1 MAVNLFYLLR
11 TAQMIKFATQAVLL
25 FTLLASGFSQ
35 AAQDNP
41 QVELKTEMG
50 DIVVE
55 LFPKAAPVSV
65 DNFVKLVNDHHYD
78 GLIFHRV
85 IKGFMIQAGGFTF
98 DFTPRESSRGAIVNE
113 SSNGLKN
120 KRGTLA
126 MARMNHPDSA
136 TAQFFINHK
145 SNGFL
150 NPKGDNKGYAVF
162 GAVVAGMNVV
172 DAIGE
177 VETQSMGYY
186 SDVPAKAIRILS
198 ARLLNPES
206 WTPLPEPAP
215 APVIEKPVPLR

>member
-1 MAVNLFYLLR
+1 MTKLATRLVMVFALL
-11 TAQMIKFATQAVLL
+11 TAG
-25 FTLLASGFSQ
+25 FTQ

-41 QVELKTEMG
+41 QVVLKTEMG
-50 DIVVE
+50 DILVE

-65 DNFVKLVNDHHYD
+65 DNFVKLVNDYHYD

-85 IKGFMIQAGGFTF
+85 ISGFMIQAGGFTF
-98 DFTPRESSRGAIVNE
+98 DFSPRESSRGSIVNE

-126 MARMNHPDSA
+126 MARMNNPDSA
-136 TAQFFINHK
+136 SAQFFINHK

-172 DAIGE
+172 DAIAA
-177 VETQSMGYY
+177 VETQTLGYY
-186 SDVPAKAIRILS
+186 ADVPVKPIRILS
-198 ARLLNPES
+198 ARLVNPES

-215 APVIEKPVPLR
+215 APVIEKPVPIR

>member
-1 MAVNLFYLLR
+1 MTKLATRLVMVFALL
-11 TAQMIKFATQAVLL
+11 TAG
-25 FTLLASGFSQ
+25 FTQ

-41 QVELKTEMG
+41 QIVLKTEIG
-50 DIVVE
+50 DILVE

-65 DNFVKLVNDHHYD
+65 DNFVKLVNDYHYD

-85 IKGFMIQAGGFTF
+85 ISGFMIQAGGFTF
-98 DFTPRESSRGAIVNE
+98 DFSPRESSRGSIVNE

-126 MARMNHPDSA
+126 MARMNDPDSA
-136 TAQFFINHK
+136 SAQFFINHK

-172 DAIGE
+172 DAIAA
-177 VETQSMGYY
+177 VETQTLGYY
-186 SDVPAKAIRILS
+186 ADVPVKPIRILS
-198 ARLLNPES
+198 ARLVNPES

-215 APVIEKPVPLR
+215 APVIEKPVPIR

>member
-1 MAVNLFYLLR
+1 MTKLATRLVMVFALL
-11 TAQMIKFATQAVLL
+11 TAG
-25 FTLLASGFSQ
+25 FTQ

-41 QVELKTEMG
+41 QVVLKTEIG
-50 DIVVE
+50 DILVE

-65 DNFVKLVNDHHYD
+65 DNFVKLVNDYHYD

-85 IKGFMIQAGGFTF
+85 ISGFMIQAGGFTF
-98 DFTPRESSRGAIVNE
+98 DFSPRESSRGPIVNE

-126 MARMNHPDSA
+126 MARMNDPDSA
-136 TAQFFINHK
+136 SAQFFINHK

-162 GAVVAGMNVV
+162 GAVVAGMNVM
-172 DAIGE
+172 DAIAA
-177 VETQSMGYY
+177 VETQTLGYY
-186 SDVPAKAIRILS
+186 ADVPVKPIRILS
-198 ARLLNPES
+198 ARLVNPES

-215 APVIEKPVPLR
+215 APVIEKPVPIR

>member
-1 MAVNLFYLLR
+1 MKKLV
-11 TAQMIKFATQAVLL
+11 TQILIALTLL
-25 FTLLASGFSQ
+25 FAGFSQ

-41 QVELKTEMG
+41 RVELKTEMG

-55 LFPKAAPVSV
+55 LFPKAAPASV
-65 DNFVKLVNDHHYD
+65 DNFIKLVNDYHYD

-98 DFTPRESSRGAIVNE
+98 DFSARESSRGSIVNE

-126 MARMNHPDSA
+126 MARMNDPDSA
-136 TAQFFINHK
+136 EAQFFINHK

-150 NPKGDNKGYAVF
+150 DPKGGNEGYAVF

-172 DAIGE
+172 DAIAT
-177 VETQSMGYY
+177 VETQTLGYY
-186 SDVPAKAIRILS
+186 ADVPVEPIRILS
-198 ARLLNPES
+198 ARLLNPET

-215 APVIEKPVPLR
+215 APVIERPVPIR

>member
-1 MAVNLFYLLR
+1 MTKLATRLVMVFALL
-11 TAQMIKFATQAVLL
+11 TAG
-25 FTLLASGFSQ
+25 FTQ

-41 QVELKTEMG
+41 QVVLKTEMG
-50 DIVVE
+50 DILVE

-65 DNFVKLVNDHHYD
+65 DNFVKLVNDYHYD

-85 IKGFMIQAGGFTF
+85 ISGFMIQAGGFTF
-98 DFTPRESSRGAIVNE
+98 DFSPRESSRGSIVNE

-126 MARMNHPDSA
+126 MARMNDPDSA
-136 TAQFFINHK
+136 SAQFFINHK

-150 NPKGDNKGYAVF
+150 NPGGDNKGYAVF

-172 DAIGE
+172 DAIAA
-177 VETQSMGYY
+177 VETQTLGYY
-186 SDVPAKAIRILS
+186 ADVPVKPIRILS
-198 ARLLNPES
+198 ARLVNPES

-215 APVIEKPVPLR
+215 APVIEKPVPIR

>member
-1 MAVNLFYLLR
+1 MTKLATRLVMVFALL
-11 TAQMIKFATQAVLL
+11 TAG
-25 FTLLASGFSQ
+25 FTQ

-41 QVELKTEMG
+41 QVVLKTEMG
-50 DIVVE
+50 DILVE

-65 DNFVKLVNDHHYD
+65 DNFVKLVNDYHYD

-85 IKGFMIQAGGFTF
+85 ISGFMIQAGGFTF
-98 DFTPRESSRGAIVNE
+98 DFSPRESSRGSIVNE

-136 TAQFFINHK
+136 SAQFFINHK

-172 DAIGE
+172 DAIAA
-177 VETQSMGYY
+177 VETQTLGYY
-186 SDVPAKAIRILS
+186 ADVPVKPIRILS
-198 ARLLNPES
+198 ARLVNPES

-215 APVIEKPVPLR
+215 APVIEKPVPIR

>member
-1 MAVNLFYLLR
+1 MTKLATRLVMVFALL
-11 TAQMIKFATQAVLL
+11 TAG
-25 FTLLASGFSQ
+25 FTQ

-41 QVELKTEMG
+41 QVVLKTEMG
-50 DIVVE
+50 DILVE

-65 DNFVKLVNDHHYD
+65 DNFVKLVNDYHYD

-85 IKGFMIQAGGFTF
+85 ISGFMIQAGGFTF
-98 DFTPRESSRGAIVNE
+98 DFSPRESSRGSIVNE

-126 MARMNHPDSA
+126 MARMNDPDSA
-136 TAQFFINHK
+136 SAQFFINHK

-172 DAIGE
+172 DAIAA
-177 VETQSMGYY
+177 VETQTLGYY
-186 SDVPAKAIRILS
+186 ADVPVKPIRILS
-198 ARLLNPES
+198 ARLVNPES
-206 WTPLPEPAP
+206 WTPLPELAP
-215 APVIEKPVPLR
+215 APVIEKPVPIR

>member
-1 MAVNLFYLLR
+1 MTKLATRLVMVFALL
-11 TAQMIKFATQAVLL
+11 TAG
-25 FTLLASGFSQ
+25 FTQ

-41 QVELKTEMG
+41 QVVLKTEMG
-50 DIVVE
+50 DILVE

-65 DNFVKLVNDHHYD
+65 DNFVKLVNDYHYD

-85 IKGFMIQAGGFTF
+85 ISGFMIQAGGFTF
-98 DFTPRESSRGAIVNE
+98 DFSPRESSRGSIVNE

-126 MARMNHPDSA
+126 MARMNDPDSA
-136 TAQFFINHK
+136 SAQFFINHK

-172 DAIGE
+172 DAIAAA
-177 VETQSMGYY
+177 ETQTLGYY
-186 SDVPAKAIRILS
+186 ADVPVKPIRILS
-198 ARLLNPES
+198 ARLVNPES

-215 APVIEKPVPLR
+215 APVIEKPVPIR

>member
-1 MAVNLFYLLR
+1 MTKLATRLVMVFALL
-11 TAQMIKFATQAVLL
+11 TAG
-25 FTLLASGFSQ
+25 FTQ

-41 QVELKTEMG
+41 QVVLKTEMG
-50 DIVVE
+50 DILVE

-65 DNFVKLVNDHHYD
+65 DNFVKLVNDYHYD

-85 IKGFMIQAGGFTF
+85 ISGFMIQAGGFTF
-98 DFTPRESSRGAIVNE
+98 DFSPRESSLGSIVNE

-126 MARMNHPDSA
+126 MARMNDPDSA
-136 TAQFFINHK
+136 SAQFFINHK

-172 DAIGE
+172 DAIAA
-177 VETQSMGYY
+177 VETQTLGYY
-186 SDVPAKAIRILS
+186 ADVPVKPIRILS
-198 ARLLNPES
+198 ARLVNPES

-215 APVIEKPVPLR
+215 ALVIEKPVPIR

>member
-1 MAVNLFYLLR
+1 MTKLATRLVMVFALL
-11 TAQMIKFATQAVLL
+11 TAG
-25 FTLLASGFSQ
+25 FTQ

-41 QVELKTEMG
+41 QIVLKTEMG
-50 DIVVE
+50 DILVE

-65 DNFVKLVNDHHYD
+65 DNFVKLVNDYHYD

-85 IKGFMIQAGGFTF
+85 ISGFMIQAGGFTF
-98 DFTPRESSRGAIVNE
+98 DFSPRESSRGSIVNE

-126 MARMNHPDSA
+126 MARMNDPDSA
-136 TAQFFINHK
+136 SAQFFINHK

-172 DAIGE
+172 DAIAA
-177 VETQSMGYY
+177 VETQTLGYY
-186 SDVPAKAIRILS
+186 ADVPVKPIRILS
-198 ARLLNPES
+198 ARLVNPES

-215 APVIEKPVPLR
+215 APVIEKPVPIR

>member
-1 MAVNLFYLLR
+1 MTKLATRLVMVFALL
-11 TAQMIKFATQAVLL
+11 TAG
-25 FTLLASGFSQ
+25 FTQ

-41 QVELKTEMG
+41 QVVLKTEMG
-50 DIVVE
+50 NILVE

-65 DNFVKLVNDHHYD
+65 DNFVKLVNDYHYD

-85 IKGFMIQAGGFTF
+85 ISGFMIQAGGFTF
-98 DFTPRESSRGAIVNE
+98 DFSPRESSRGSIVNE

-126 MARMNHPDSA
+126 MARMNDPDSA
-136 TAQFFINHK
+136 SAQFFINHK

-172 DAIGE
+172 DAIAA
-177 VETQSMGYY
+177 VETQTLGYY
-186 SDVPAKAIRILS
+186 ADVPVKPIRILS
-198 ARLLNPES
+198 ARLVNPES

-215 APVIEKPVPLR
+215 APVIEKPVPIR

>member
-1 MAVNLFYLLR
+1 MTKLATRLVMVFALL
-11 TAQMIKFATQAVLL
+11 TAG
-25 FTLLASGFSQ
+25 FTQ

-41 QVELKTEMG
+41 QVVLKTEMG
-50 DIVVE
+50 DILVE

-65 DNFVKLVNDHHYD
+65 DNFVKLVNDYHYD

-85 IKGFMIQAGGFTF
+85 ISGFMIQAGGFTF
-98 DFTPRESSRGAIVNE
+98 DFSPRESSRGSIVNE

-126 MARMNHPDSA
+126 MARMNDPDSA
-136 TAQFFINHK
+136 SAQFFINHK

-172 DAIGE
+172 DAIAA
-177 VETQSMGYY
+177 VETQTLGYY
-186 SDVPAKAIRILS
+186 ADVPVKPIRILS
-198 ARLLNPES
+198 ARLVNPES
-206 WTPLPEPAP
+206 WTPPPEPAP
-215 APVIEKPVPLR
+215 APVIEKPVPIR

>member
-1 MAVNLFYLLR
+1 MTKLATRLVMVFALL
-11 TAQMIKFATQAVLL
+11 TAG
-25 FTLLASGFSQ
+25 FTQ

-41 QVELKTEMG
+41 QVVLKTEIG
-50 DIVVE
+50 DILVE

-65 DNFVKLVNDHHYD
+65 DNFVKLVNDYHYD

-85 IKGFMIQAGGFTF
+85 ISGFMIQAGGFTF
-98 DFTPRESSRGAIVNE
+98 DFSPRESSRGSIVNE

-126 MARMNHPDSA
+126 MARMNDPDSA
-136 TAQFFINHK
+136 SAQFFINHK

-172 DAIGE
+172 DAIAA
-177 VETQSMGYY
+177 VETQTLGYY
-186 SDVPAKAIRILS
+186 ADVPVKPIRILS
-198 ARLLNPES
+198 ARLVNPES

-215 APVIEKPVPLR
+215 APVIEKPIPIR

>member
-1 MAVNLFYLLR
+1 MTKLATRLVMVFALL
-11 TAQMIKFATQAVLL
+11 TAG
-25 FTLLASGFSQ
+25 FTQ

-41 QVELKTEMG
+41 QVVLKTEMG
-50 DIVVE
+50 DILVE

-65 DNFVKLVNDHHYD
+65 DNFVKLVNDYHYD

-85 IKGFMIQAGGFTF
+85 ISGFMIQAGGFTF
-98 DFTPRESSRGAIVNE
+98 DFSSRESSRGSIVNE

-126 MARMNHPDSA
+126 MARMNDPDSA
-136 TAQFFINHK
+136 SAQFFINHK

-172 DAIGE
+172 DAIAA
-177 VETQSMGYY
+177 VETQTLGYY
-186 SDVPAKAIRILS
+186 ADVPVKPIRILS
-198 ARLLNPES
+198 ARLVNPES

-215 APVIEKPVPLR
+215 APVIEKPVPIR

>member
-1 MAVNLFYLLR
+1 MRKLATRLVMVFALL
-11 TAQMIKFATQAVLL
+11 TAG
-25 FTLLASGFSQ
+25 FTQ
-35 AAQDNP
+35 AAQDNH
-41 QVELKTEMG
+41 QVVLKTEMG
-50 DIVVE
+50 DILVE

-65 DNFVKLVNDHHYD
+65 DNFVKLVNDYHYD

-85 IKGFMIQAGGFTF
+85 ISGFMIQAGGFTF
-98 DFTPRESSRGAIVNE
+98 DFSPRESSRGSIVNE

-126 MARMNHPDSA
+126 MARMNDPDSA
-136 TAQFFINHK
+136 SAQFFINHK

-172 DAIGE
+172 DAIAA
-177 VETQSMGYY
+177 VETQTLGYY
-186 SDVPAKAIRILS
+186 ADVPVKPIRILS
-198 ARLLNPES
+198 ARLVNPES

-215 APVIEKPVPLR
+215 APVIEKPVPIR

>member
-1 MAVNLFYLLR
+1 MKKLVTQLVMIVTLM
-11 TAQMIKFATQAVLL
+11 TAGITQ
-25 FTLLASGFSQ
+25 S
-35 AAQDNP
+35 AQDNP
-41 QVELKTEMG
+41 RVELKTEMG

-55 LFPKAAPVSV
+55 LFPKAAPASV
-65 DNFVKLVNDHHYD
+65 DNFIKLVNDYHYD

-98 DFTPRESSRGAIVNE
+98 DFSARESSRGSIVNE

-126 MARMNHPDSA
+126 MARMNDPDSA
-136 TAQFFINHK
+136 EAQFFINHK

-150 NPKGDNKGYAVF
+150 DPKGGNEGYAVF

-172 DAIGE
+172 DAIAT
-177 VETQSMGYY
+177 VETQTLGYY
-186 SDVPAKAIRILS
+186 ADVPVEPIRILS
-198 ARLLNPES
+198 ARLLNPET

-215 APVIEKPVPLR
+215 APVIERPVPIR

>member
-1 MAVNLFYLLR
+1 MTKLATRLVMVFALL
-11 TAQMIKFATQAVLL
+11 TAG
-25 FTLLASGFSQ
+25 FTQ

-41 QVELKTEMG
+41 QVVLKTEMG
-50 DIVVE
+50 DILVE

-65 DNFVKLVNDHHYD
+65 DNFVKLVNDYHYD

-85 IKGFMIQAGGFTF
+85 ISGFMIQAGGFTF
-98 DFTPRESSRGAIVNE
+98 DFSPRESSRGSIVNE

-126 MARMNHPDSA
+126 MARMNDPDSA
-136 TAQFFINHK
+136 SAQFFINHK

-162 GAVVAGMNVV
+162 GDVVAGMNVV
-172 DAIGE
+172 DAIAA
-177 VETQSMGYY
+177 VETQTLGYY
-186 SDVPAKAIRILS
+186 ADVPVKPIRILS
-198 ARLLNPES
+198 ARLVNPES

-215 APVIEKPVPLR
+215 APVIEKPVPIR

>member
-1 MAVNLFYLLR
+1 MTKLATRLVMVFALL
-11 TAQMIKFATQAVLL
+11 TAG
-25 FTLLASGFSQ
+25 FTQ

-41 QVELKTEMG
+41 QVVLKTEIG
-50 DIVVE
+50 DILVE

-65 DNFVKLVNDHHYD
+65 DNFVKLVNDYHYD

-85 IKGFMIQAGGFTF
+85 ISGFMIQAGGFTF
-98 DFTPRESSRGAIVNE
+98 DFSPRESSRGSIVNE

-126 MARMNHPDSA
+126 MARMNDPDSA
-136 TAQFFINHK
+136 SAQFFINHK

-172 DAIGE
+172 DAIAA
-177 VETQSMGYY
+177 VETQTLGYY
-186 SDVPAKAIRILS
+186 ADVPVKPIRILS
-198 ARLLNPES
+198 ARLVNPES

-215 APVIEKPVPLR
+215 AHVIEKPVPIR

>member
-1 MAVNLFYLLR
+1 MTKLATRLVMVFALL
-11 TAQMIKFATQAVLL
+11 TAG
-25 FTLLASGFSQ
+25 FTQ

-41 QVELKTEMG
+41 QVVLKTEMG
-50 DIVVE
+50 DILVE

-65 DNFVKLVNDHHYD
+65 DNFVKLVNDYHYD

-85 IKGFMIQAGGFTF
+85 VSGFMIQAGGFTF
-98 DFTPRESSRGAIVNE
+98 DFSPRESSRGSIVNE

-126 MARMNHPDSA
+126 MARMNDPDSA
-136 TAQFFINHK
+136 SAQFFINHK

-172 DAIGE
+172 DAIAA
-177 VETQSMGYY
+177 VETQTLGYY
-186 SDVPAKAIRILS
+186 ADVPVKPIRILS
-198 ARLLNPES
+198 ARLVNPES

-215 APVIEKPVPLR
+215 APVIEKPVPIR

>member
-1 MAVNLFYLLR
+1 MTKLATRLVMVFALL
-11 TAQMIKFATQAVLL
+11 TAG
-25 FTLLASGFSQ
+25 FTQ

-41 QVELKTEMG
+41 QVVLKTEMG
-50 DIVVE
+50 DILVE

-65 DNFVKLVNDHHYD
+65 DNFVKLVNDYHYD

-85 IKGFMIQAGGFTF
+85 ISGFMIQAGGFTF
-98 DFTPRESSRGAIVNE
+98 DFSPRESSRGSIVNE

-126 MARMNHPDSA
+126 MARMNDPDSA
-136 TAQFFINHK
+136 SAQFFINHK

-172 DAIGE
+172 DAIAA
-177 VETQSMGYY
+177 VETQTLGYY
-186 SDVPAKAIRILS
+186 ADVPVKPIRILS
-198 ARLLNPES
+198 ARLVNPES

-215 APVIEKPVPLR
+215 APVIEKPVPIR

>member
-1 MAVNLFYLLR
+1 MTKLATRLVMVFALL
-11 TAQMIKFATQAVLL
+11 TAG
-25 FTLLASGFSQ
+25 FTQ

-41 QVELKTEMG
+41 QVVLKTEMG
-50 DIVVE
+50 DILVE

-65 DNFVKLVNDHHYD
+65 DNFVKLVNEFHYD

-85 IKGFMIQAGGFTF
+85 ISGFMIQAGGFTF
-98 DFTPRESSRGAIVNE
+98 DFSSRESSRGSIVNE

-126 MARMNHPDSA
+126 MARMNDPDSA
-136 TAQFFINHK
+136 SAQFFINHK

-172 DAIGE
+172 DAIAA
-177 VETQSMGYY
+177 VETQTLGYY
-186 SDVPAKAIRILS
+186 ADVPVKPIRILS
-198 ARLLNPES
+198 ARLVNPES

-215 APVIEKPVPLR
+215 APVIEKPVPIR

>member
-1 MAVNLFYLLR
+1 MTKLATRLVMVFALL
-11 TAQMIKFATQAVLL
+11 TAG
-25 FTLLASGFSQ
+25 FTQ

-41 QVELKTEMG
+41 QVVLKTEIG
-50 DIVVE
+50 DILVE

-65 DNFVKLVNDHHYD
+65 DNFVKLVNDYHYD

-85 IKGFMIQAGGFTF
+85 ISGFMIQAGGFTF
-98 DFTPRESSRGAIVNE
+98 DFSPRESSRGSIVNE

-126 MARMNHPDSA
+126 MARMNDPDSA
-136 TAQFFINHK
+136 SAQFFINHK

-162 GAVVAGMNVV
+162 GAVVAGMNVM
-172 DAIGE
+172 DAIAA
-177 VETQSMGYY
+177 VETQTLGYY
-186 SDVPAKAIRILS
+186 ADVPVKPIRILS
-198 ARLLNPES
+198 ARLVNPES

-215 APVIEKPVPLR
+215 APVIEKPVPIR

>member
-1 MAVNLFYLLR
+1 MTKLATRLVMVFALL
-11 TAQMIKFATQAVLL
+11 TAG
-25 FTLLASGFSQ
+25 FTQ

-41 QVELKTEMG
+41 QVVLKTEMG
-50 DIVVE
+50 DILVE

-65 DNFVKLVNDHHYD
+65 DNFVKLVNDYHYD

-85 IKGFMIQAGGFTF
+85 ISGFMIQAGGFTF
-98 DFTPRESSRGAIVNE
+98 DFSPRESSRGSIVNE

-126 MARMNHPDSA
+126 MARMNDPDSA
-136 TAQFFINHK
+136 SAQFFINHK

-172 DAIGE
+172 DAIAA
-177 VETQSMGYY
+177 VETQTLGYY
-186 SDVPAKAIRILS
+186 ADVPVKPIRILS
-198 ARLLNPES
+198 ARLVNPES

-215 APVIEKPVPLR
+215 APVIEKPVTIR

>member
-1 MAVNLFYLLR
+1 MTKLATRLVMVFALL
-11 TAQMIKFATQAVLL
+11 TAG
-25 FTLLASGFSQ
+25 FTQ

-41 QVELKTEMG
+41 KVVLKTEMG
-50 DIVVE
+50 DILVE

-65 DNFVKLVNDHHYD
+65 DNFVKLVNDYHYD

-85 IKGFMIQAGGFTF
+85 ISGFMIQAGGFTF
-98 DFTPRESSRGAIVNE
+98 YFSPRESSRGSIVNE

-126 MARMNHPDSA
+126 MARMNDPDSA
-136 TAQFFINHK
+136 SAQFFINHK

-172 DAIGE
+172 DAIAA
-177 VETQSMGYY
+177 VETQTLGYY
-186 SDVPAKAIRILS
+186 ADVPVKPIRILS
-198 ARLLNPES
+198 ARLVNPES

-215 APVIEKPVPLR
+215 APVIEKPVPIR

>member
-1 MAVNLFYLLR
+1 MTKLATRLVMVFALL
-11 TAQMIKFATQAVLL
+11 TAG
-25 FTLLASGFSQ
+25 FTQ

-41 QVELKTEMG
+41 QVVLKTEMG
-50 DIVVE
+50 DILVE

-65 DNFVKLVNDHHYD
+65 DNFVKLVNDYHYD

-85 IKGFMIQAGGFTF
+85 ISGFMIQAGGFTF
-98 DFTPRESSRGAIVNE
+98 DFSPRESSRGSIVNE

-126 MARMNHPDSA
+126 MARMNDPDSA
-136 TAQFFINHK
+136 SAQFFINHK

-172 DAIGE
+172 DAIAA
-177 VETQSMGYY
+177 VETQTLGYHA
-186 SDVPAKAIRILS
+186 DVPVKPIRILS
-198 ARLLNPES
+198 ARLVNPES

-215 APVIEKPVPLR
+215 APVIEKPVPIR

>member
-1 MAVNLFYLLR
+1 MTKLATRLVMVFALL
-11 TAQMIKFATQAVLL
+11 TAG
-25 FTLLASGFSQ
+25 FTQ

-41 QVELKTEMG
+41 QVVLKTEMG
-50 DIVVE
+50 DILVE

-65 DNFVKLVNDHHYD
+65 DNFVKLVNDYHYD

-85 IKGFMIQAGGFTF
+85 ISGFMIQAGGFTF
-98 DFTPRESSRGAIVNE
+98 DFSPRESSRGSIVNE

-126 MARMNHPDSA
+126 MARMNNPDSA
-136 TAQFFINHK
+136 SAQFFINHK

-150 NPKGDNKGYAVF
+150 NPKGANKGYAVF

-172 DAIGE
+172 DAIAA
-177 VETQSMGYY
+177 VETQTLGYY
-186 SDVPAKAIRILS
+186 ADVPVKPIRILS
-198 ARLLNPES
+198 ARLVNPES

-215 APVIEKPVPLR
+215 APVIEKPVPIR

>member
-1 MAVNLFYLLR
+1 MTKLSTRLVMVFALL
-11 TAQMIKFATQAVLL
+11 TAG
-25 FTLLASGFSQ
+25 FTQ

-41 QVELKTEMG
+41 QVVLKTEMG
-50 DIVVE
+50 DILVE

-65 DNFVKLVNDHHYD
+65 DNFVKLVNDYHYD

-85 IKGFMIQAGGFTF
+85 ISGFMIQAGGFTF
-98 DFTPRESSRGAIVNE
+98 DFSPRESSRGSIVNE

-126 MARMNHPDSA
+126 MARMNDPDSA
-136 TAQFFINHK
+136 SAQFFINHK

-172 DAIGE
+172 DAIAA
-177 VETQSMGYY
+177 VETQTLGYY
-186 SDVPAKAIRILS
+186 ADVPVKPIRILS
-198 ARLLNPES
+198 ARLVNPES

-215 APVIEKPVPLR
+215 APVIEKPVPIR

>member
-1 MAVNLFYLLR
+1 MTKLATRLVMVFALL
-11 TAQMIKFATQAVLL
+11 TAG
-25 FTLLASGFSQ
+25 FTQ

-41 QVELKTEMG
+41 QVVLKTEMG
-50 DIVVE
+50 DILVE

-65 DNFVKLVNDHHYD
+65 DNFVKLVNDYHYD

-85 IKGFMIQAGGFTF
+85 ISGFMIQAGGFTF
-98 DFTPRESSRGAIVNE
+98 DFSPRESSRGSIVNE

-126 MARMNHPDSA
+126 MARINDPDSA
-136 TAQFFINHK
+136 SAQFFINHK

-172 DAIGE
+172 DAIAA
-177 VETQSMGYY
+177 VETQTLGYY
-186 SDVPAKAIRILS
+186 ADVPVKPIRILS
-198 ARLLNPES
+198 ARLVNPES

-215 APVIEKPVPLR
+215 APVIEKPVPIR